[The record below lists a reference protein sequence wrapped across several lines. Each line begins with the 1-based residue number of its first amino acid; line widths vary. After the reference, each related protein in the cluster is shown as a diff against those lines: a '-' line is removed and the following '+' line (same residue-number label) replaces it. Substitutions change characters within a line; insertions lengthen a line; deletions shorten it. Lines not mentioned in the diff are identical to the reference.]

1 MLSYFHNLKKQNK
14 KHCASTTEVNGFI
27 PRQGSSACC
36 MQGQKK
42 KQNKTQSISLK
53 SGTGKLDWLNGWA
66 GKPNKLS
73 EEHVKQGE
81 IGTVKV
87 GKKCDPKGI
96 LMTK

>member
-1 MLSYFHNLKKQNK
+1 MVLSLDREVLHAACGAKKTP
-14 KHCASTTEVNGFI
+14 H
-27 PRQGSSACC
+27 
-36 MQGQKK
+36 
-42 KQNKTQSISLK
+42 KTQSISLK
-53 SGTGKLDWLNGWA
+53 SGTGKLDCLNGWA

-81 IGTVKV
+81 IGTVKM

>member
-1 MLSYFHNLKKQNK
+1 MVLSLDR
-14 KHCASTTEVNGFI
+14 EVLHA
-27 PRQGSSACC
+27 ACRAK
-36 MQGQKK
+36 KK

-53 SGTGKLDWLNGWA
+53 SGTGKLHWLNGWA